1 MLIVLLTIH
10 AANVI
15 IVTASALSGKGD
27 VSPLHE
33 SNGLFNWNHNY
44 TGTFG
49 FPINLGLILWG
60 SCNTY
65 SRSLTRTHRKPC
77 TQASTNVYTNLL
89 RVRELAV
96 CFYCLFFLASN
107 IYHFSF
113 FSSSHQGV
121 YYRKVP
127 FTLPQLIFFE
137 KPIGQSRSVI
147 HFFSWIWK
155 LFLTCH
161 TCNNLFSQ
169 LLSHSSFPF
178 LLISLTPS
186 FSPLLFH
193 SFLRRL
199 QPLNHFLSQLPLAL
213 NSLSFSQ
220 PLSFPVS
227 LQYLSFSS
235 LPLFLRLSLLFLLSI
250 YLSFPISFFFFHLLF
265 PLATPCSHLMH
276 FLINREIQT
285 STHAC
290 NFSQSVFPANFGERE
305 FIWDLY
311 DSKLLFNAF

>member
-1 MLIVLLTIH
+1 MLLLSFFLGIQYISLFFFLLQSPRRLLQKSTFYTSSINIFLKSQLDRIVLWYIFFL
-10 AANVI
+10 
-15 IVTASALSGKGD
+15 
-27 VSPLHE
+27 E
-33 SNGLFNWNHNY
+33 S
-44 TGTFG
+44 
-49 FPINLGLILWG
+49 G
-60 SCNTY
+60 SC
-65 SRSLTRTHRKPC
+65 
-77 TQASTNVYTNLL
+77 
-89 RVRELAV
+89 
-96 CFYCLFFLASN
+96 FL
-107 IYHFSF
+107 H
-113 FSSSHQGV
+113 
-121 YYRKVP
+121 
-127 FTLPQLIFFE
+127 
-137 KPIGQSRSVI
+137 VI
-147 HFFSWIWK
+147 HVTIF
-155 LFLTCH
+155 
-161 TCNNLFSQ
+161 FSQ

-227 LQYLSFSS
+227 LQYLSLSS

-311 DSKLLFNAF
+311 DSKLLFLPFSFFRKWISFLFFSLFLFFILLSFIKYVTSLCLIQYQCIYHVTYKSHTLVNNIYCTMSYQLYIISSHYRIRIIL